1 MKTLLLKKLNGNMTL
16 MITKQ
21 YDDSYNIY
29 IWWEETWINFL
40 NLNGKLRCNNYKE
53 FKMNICDFT
62 LTGHR

>member
-1 MKTLLLKKLNGNMTL
+1 MKTLLLKKLNGNRTL

-40 NLNGKLRCNNYKE
+40 
-53 FKMNICDFT
+53 
-62 LTGHR
+62 